1 MIKISFFP
9 STKITQPTTMA
20 LGDFLRLENH
30 IGLVQAIRSEQDKE
44 KRTELK
50 KLLPCATI
58 SGTFKKRCIE
68 GLLEYNGLLCLD
80 FDEADN
86 PGQTP
91 EMMKATLAEFDETF
105 YAATSVGGKGVFALV
120 KTNNTDA
127 ANHPRLCDFMRTA
140 FLGAGLLADPSCKD
154 VSRLRYASW
163 DPEAHSNPHAGVFDA
178 KKYIAKLIEAEQ
190 KKAKSAGPVTTG
202 SERTRG
208 AVEAYLRAQAE
219 RRIDITTPYNDWL
232 RVGFAFVSEFGAE
245 GESYFHQASQ
255 FHPDYNYEKTS
266 KKYASMLKS
275 GARAFIGT
283 FFKVCQE
290 HGINFNKA

>member
-1 MIKISFFP
+1 MFKISYFP
-9 STKITQPTTMA
+9 STKITQPTTIE
-20 LGDFLRLENH
+20 LGDFLRIDSH
-30 IGLVQAIRSEQDKE
+30 IEIVQAIRAEQDKDR
-44 KRTELK
+44 RTELK
-50 KLLPCATI
+50 KGLPCATI
-58 SGTFKKRCIE
+58 SGTFSKRCIE

-91 EMMKATLAEFDETF
+91 EDMKATLAQFDEIF

-140 FLGAGLLADPSCKD
+140 FLGAGLFADPSCKD
-154 VSRLRYASW
+154 VSRLRFASY
-163 DPEAHSNPHAGVFDA
+163 DPDAHNNPGAGTFDA
-178 KKYIAKLIEAEQ
+178 QKYIAKLIEAEHA
-190 KKAKSAGPVTTG
+190 KAKSTGPVTTG
-202 SERTRG
+202 TERTRG

-219 RRIDITTPYNDWL
+219 RKIDITTPYNDWL
-232 RVGFAFVSEFGAE
+232 RVGFAFVSEFGAS
-245 GESYFHQASQ
+245 GESYFQQASQ
-255 FHPDYNYEKTS
+255 FHPDYNYEKTA

-275 GARAFIGT
+275 GPKAFIGT

-290 HGINFNKA
+290 HGINFKK